1 MHPVEVLLT
10 PLGKA
15 FRNRHAE
22 EKARISRAAALQ
34 TANRISLSSPG
45 FGDGAQIPARHCGW
59 LIGDN
64 ISPALSRGALPAGT
78 AGLLLVMEDLNG
90 PGAAPRIHAIAAFPP
105 AAGGLADGALAPD
118 APGVRFLSGRRGPGR
133 YAGPRPGPR
142 SRPAS
147 LPVPP
152 LRPRSAHR
160 PGRRRR
166 PRAAARCRRRTCPGI
181 RDSHRNA
188 DGLTRPAAARIMAGI

>member
-15 FRNRHAE
+15 FRNRHAD

-133 YAGPRPGPR
+133 YAGPRPLPGHGPHHYR
-142 SRPAS
+142 FHLYALDQRID
-147 LPVPP
+147 L
-152 LRPRSAHR
+152 
-160 PGRRRR
+160 
-166 PRAAARCRRRTCPGI
+166 AAVAGPEQ
-181 RDSHRNA
+181 
-188 DGLTRPAAARIMAGI
+188 LPAAAGGHVLASGTLTGTRTA